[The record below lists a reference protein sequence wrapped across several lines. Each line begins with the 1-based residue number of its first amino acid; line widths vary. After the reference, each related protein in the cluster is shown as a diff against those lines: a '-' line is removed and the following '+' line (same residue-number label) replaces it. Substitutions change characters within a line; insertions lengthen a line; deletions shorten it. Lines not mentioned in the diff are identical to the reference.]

1 MDAQTRA
8 NWLDTMAKADSAKNG
23 QGKKGEKRAFLGLP
37 AFCPESAQESF
48 STTAENGDSTNENG
62 SQPIHKDDAFLS
74 VTGALKIAEK
84 SAEQELKQQKLL
96 AAQVKAHLSKA
107 EVREKIVAFMRYHD
121 DVPNAQITACLMAMI
136 RQCAPGKSANAKD
149 IGALVASSIPDVSQ
163 RFVRDDCFGLLL
175 SIGMIEPKQSSGYV
189 WADLAAKRKASRD
202 AVIQLV
208 KNVTKP
214 GFPELAEEQRKY
226 AAALKANELAKKRA
240 EVARQTNAIIASTD
254 QTAVL
259 QRDSNT
265 KVILAAVAAALFA
278 GGVLVAKYGSNGDAA
293 PATEEKT
300 SEYESAPI
308 YDMEKMLSES
318 NPDFYKLPM
327 GEQARLIEEAKAAF
341 AE

>member
-1 MDAQTRA
+1 MNEQTRA
-8 NWLDTMAKADSAKNG
+8 NWLETMAKADSAKNG
-23 QGKKGEKRAFLGLP
+23 QGKNSQKRAFLGLP
-37 AFCPESAQESF
+37 TFCQGSAQESF
-48 STTAENGDSTNENG
+48 STTAQNGTFLNENG
-62 SQPIHKDDAFLS
+62 SQPTPETDAFLS
-74 VTGALKIAEK
+74 VAGALKIAEK

-136 RQCAPGKSANAKD
+136 RQYAPGKSANAKD
-149 IGALVASSIPDVSQ
+149 MGALVASTMPELSQ
-163 RFVRDDCFGLLL
+163 WFARDKAFSLLV
-175 SIGMIEPKQSSGYV
+175 SIGLIEPKQSSAGYV

-202 AVIQLV
+202 AIIQLV

-240 EVARQTNAIIASTD
+240 EVARQTNAIIANTD
-254 QTAVL
+254 QAAVL

-278 GGVLVAKYGSNGDAA
+278 GGVLVAKYGGDAEPSQTKNA
-293 PATEEKT
+293 A
-300 SEYESAPI
+300 EYENAPV
-308 YDMEKMLSES
+308 YDVEKMLSDS

-327 GEQARLIEEAKAAF
+327 DEQARLIGEAKAAF
-341 AE
+341 AK

>member
-1 MDAQTRA
+1 MDAHY
-8 NWLDTMAKADSAKNG
+8 LDTMAKADSSKIG
-23 QGKKGEKRAFLGLP
+23 QGKKGGFRAFLGVP
-37 AFCPESAQESF
+37 GFCPDSAQESF
-48 STTAENGDSTNENG
+48 STTGENSTFQVDKN
-62 SQPIHKDDAFLS
+62 DAFLS

-84 SAEQELKQQKLL
+84 YAEQELKQQKLL
-96 AAQVKAHLSKA
+96 AAQIKEHLSKA

-121 DVPNAQITACLMAMI
+121 DVPNTQITACLMAMI
-136 RQCAPGKSANAKD
+136 RQYAPGKAANAKD

-163 RFVRDDCFGLLL
+163 RFVRDDCFGLLV
-175 SIGMIEPKQSSGYV
+175 SIGLIEPKQSSGYV

-208 KNVTKP
+208 KSVARP

-254 QTAVL
+254 QAAVL

-278 GGVLVAKYGSNGDAA
+278 GGVLVAKYGSHGDAS
-293 PATEEKT
+293 PAQQENY
-300 SEYESAPI
+300 SEYENAPV
-308 YDMEKMLSES
+308 YDVEKMLSES

-327 GEQARLIEEAKAAF
+327 DEQARLIAGAKAAF

>member
-8 NWLDTMAKADSAKNG
+8 NWLETMAKAESAKNG
-23 QGKKGEKRAFLGLP
+23 QGKQGKNSPKRAFLGLP
-37 AFCPESAQESF
+37 TFCQGSAQESF
-48 STTAENGDSTNENG
+48 STPTPET
-62 SQPIHKDDAFLS
+62 DAFLS
-74 VTGALKIAEK
+74 VAGALKIAEK

-136 RQCAPGKSANAKD
+136 RQYAPGKSANAKD
-149 IGALVASSIPDVSQ
+149 MGALVASTMPELSQ
-163 RFVRDDCFGLLL
+163 WFARDKAFSLLV
-175 SIGMIEPKQSSGYV
+175 SIGLIEPKQSSAGYV
-189 WADLAAKRKASRD
+189 WADLAAKRKAQRD

-208 KNVTKP
+208 KSVARP

-240 EVARQTNAIIASTD
+240 EVARQTNAIIANTD
-254 QTAVL
+254 QAAVL

-278 GGVLVAKYGSNGDAA
+278 GGVLVAKYGGDAEPSQTKNA
-293 PATEEKT
+293 A
-300 SEYESAPI
+300 EYENAPV
-308 YDMEKMLSES
+308 YDVEKMLSDS

-327 GEQARLIEEAKAAF
+327 DEQARMIGEAKAAF
-341 AE
+341 AK

>member
-8 NWLDTMAKADSAKNG
+8 NWLETMAKADSAKNG
-23 QGKKGEKRAFLGLP
+23 QGKNSPKRAFLGLP
-37 AFCPESAQESF
+37 TFCQGSAQESF
-48 STTAENGDSTNENG
+48 STTAENG
-62 SQPIHKDDAFLS
+62 SQPTPETDAFLS
-74 VTGALKIAEK
+74 VAGALKIAEK

-136 RQCAPGKSANAKD
+136 RQYAPGKSANAKD
-149 IGALVASSIPDVSQ
+149 MGALVASTMPELSQ
-163 RFVRDDCFGLLL
+163 WFARDKAFSLLV
-175 SIGMIEPKQSSGYV
+175 SIGLIEPKQSSAGYV
-189 WADLAAKRKASRD
+189 WADLAAKRKAQRD

-208 KNVTKP
+208 KSVARP

-240 EVARQTNAIIASTD
+240 EVARQTNAIIANTD
-254 QTAVL
+254 QAAVL

-278 GGVLVAKYGSNGDAA
+278 GGVLVAKYGGDAEPSQTKNA
-293 PATEEKT
+293 A
-300 SEYESAPI
+300 EYENAPV
-308 YDMEKMLSES
+308 YDVEKMLSDS

-327 GEQARLIEEAKAAF
+327 DEQARMIGEAKAAF
-341 AE
+341 AK

>member
-8 NWLDTMAKADSAKNG
+8 NWIETMAKAEAAKNG
-23 QGKKGEKRAFLGLP
+23 QGKKGGFGAFLGLP
-37 AFCPESAQESF
+37 AFCPDSAQESF
-48 STTAENGDSTNENG
+48 STTGVNGVFPNENG
-62 SQPIHKDDAFLS
+62 SQPTHQNDAFLP
-74 VTGALKIAEK
+74 VANALKIAEK
-84 SAEQELKQQKLL
+84 GAEQELKQQKLL

-136 RQCAPGKSANAKD
+136 RQYAPGKSANAKD
-149 IGALVASSIPDVSQ
+149 IGALVASSMPEVSQ
-163 RFVRDDCFGLLL
+163 RFVRDDCFGLLV
-175 SIGMIEPKQSSGYV
+175 SIGLVDAKPSSGYV
-189 WADLAAKRKASRD
+189 WADIAAKRKARRD

-208 KNVTKP
+208 KSVARP

-278 GGVLVAKYGSNGDAA
+278 GGVLVAKYGSSGDAA
-293 PATEEKT
+293 QSQPEKT
-300 SEYESAPI
+300 EEYESAPV
-308 YDMEKMLSES
+308 YDVEKMLSES

-327 GEQARLIEEAKAAF
+327 EEQARLIEEAKAAF